1 MLPRCF
7 VPPNMNVQVD
17 RNQPRTPATD
27 SRALQNLIKSE
38 KAYVDDLLGA
48 TSAAYAAASSL
59 HAWGISETPDLD
71 HASGI
76 VSQALESAANA
87 QKTYAQALDQ
97 YHASLRDMLD
107 REQSIRS
114 IVRDRDILMS
124 RVIKMTQRKPTRW
137 ELMKGEE
144 DHQARVIDAQN
155 ELQACEQTLANETTA
170 LVAVKRRTFKE
181 ALTMRAKV
189 LGDTGARMMDS
200 ARDILVF
207 LDTFDADYPVAPV
220 PIQPYTMPYPPPPP
234 PTVVGPADQH
244 VFLSDASVFRHIMP
258 QEAQPQPLIQPSAH
272 DHALVYEQPQLPYEQ
287 AWTEPAA
294 DAVAPSPLPSMDH
307 SSLMASPVP
316 RSRSRTKRSSSL
328 SRHLH
333 AASLPTVPGGVPTAP
348 RMNLDHARDG
358 FVAPAVPGGVPTAP
372 RLFVHDNDSDELS
385 TADTSV
391 VHRPQ
396 RHRRVASDDGHRR
409 SHSSGGGFFSRV
421 SNLFRTDMAG
431 APSSSDALLSPRK
444 SSSRS
449 GRSSAWHMREHR
461 DSSDDEMPTNVTR
474 HVNERVGASR
484 ATPRMPIRSR
494 EEQMLDDAIRQS
506 VIGAGITAR
515 PSSRQ
520 SDSYGISKG
529 PPPAHVMH
537 QRKTRS
543 SSVDLGAPGA
553 TRKVKKRVSSD
564 RVSSTGSAASTHSVK
579 TKKKRDPAT
588 GHAFPP
594 PAPSSY
600 FHPSKHATESW
611 VTRPD
616 QLAPGASSTPSSS
629 RTATPLKSAIKTKKT
644 PKKKHISISESQ
656 TDIPFKL
663 ELGRPVDGTG
673 SLGMDTTPA
682 AESLAPALSYLQVTA
697 PSNQAAS
704 DTEASEIYRA
714 FLSEGIPTSTKEAPA
729 PAAEAPPPAAPLA
742 PAPLVREETT
752 PSPGPS
758 TWNTRIGR
766 RDADSSDEDDAALG
780 GSDYYSARAA
790 FGESTRHLGLATG
803 AIQPSEE
810 GVKKKATRT

>member
-1 MLPRCF
+1 
-7 VPPNMNVQVD
+7 MNVQVD

-97 YHASLRDMLD
+97 YNASLRDMLD

-207 LDTFDADYPVAPV
+207 LDTFDADYPVAPL

-234 PTVVGPADQH
+234 PTVVGPADQP

-529 PPPAHVMH
+529 PPPAHVMQ

-697 PSNQAAS
+697 PPNQAAP

-810 GVKKKATRT
+810 GVKKKKKATRT

>member
-1 MLPRCF
+1 
-7 VPPNMNVQVD
+7 MNVQVD

-97 YHASLRDMLD
+97 YNASLRDMLD

-144 DHQARVIDAQN
+144 DHQERVFDSQN
-155 ELQACEQTLANETTA
+155 ELQACEQTLANEMTA

-220 PIQPYTMPYPPPPP
+220 PIQPYMMPYQPPPPA
-234 PTVVGPADQH
+234 VGPAEQH

-258 QEAQPQPLIQPSAH
+258 HEPQPQPLAPPGAH

-287 AWTEPAA
+287 AWAEPAV

-307 SSLMASPVP
+307 SSPIASPVP
-316 RSRSRTKRSSSL
+316 RTRSRTKRSSSL
-328 SRHLH
+328 SRHLP

-372 RLFVHDNDSDELS
+372 RLFVHSNDSDELS

-396 RHRRVASDDGHRR
+396 RHRRVASDDGYRR
-409 SHSSGGGFFSRV
+409 SHASGGGFFSRV

-431 APSSSDALLSPRK
+431 APSSSDALLSPRR
-444 SSSRS
+444 SSSKS
-449 GRSSAWHMREHR
+449 GRSSAWHMRERR

-484 ATPRMPIRSR
+484 AAPRMPIRSR

-537 QRKTRS
+537 QRKARS

-588 GHAFPP
+588 GSAFPP

-611 VTRPD
+611 VARPD
-616 QLAPGASSTPSSS
+616 QLPSGPSSTPSTS
-629 RTATPLKSAIKTKKT
+629 RTATPLKSALKTKST
-644 PKKKHISISESQ
+644 PKNKHISISESQ

-697 PSNQAAS
+697 PQTQAAPDS
-704 DTEASEIYRA
+704 EASDIYRA

-729 PAAEAPPPAAPLA
+729 PAAEAPPPPVTALA
-742 PAPLVREETT
+742 PAPSASDETRS
-752 PSPGPS
+752 SPAPS

-780 GSDYYSARAA
+780 GNDYYSARAA

-803 AIQPSEE
+803 AIQPGAE
-810 GVKKKATRT
+810 GVKKKKKATRT

>member
-234 PTVVGPADQH
+234 TVVGPADQH

-287 AWTEPAA
+287 AWAEPAA

>member
-1 MLPRCF
+1 
-7 VPPNMNVQVD
+7 MNVQVD

-38 KAYVDDLLGA
+38 KTYVDDLLGA
-48 TSAAYAAASSL
+48 TSAAYSAASSL

-71 HASGI
+71 HASGV
-76 VSQALESAANA
+76 VSQALECAANA

-97 YHASLRDMLD
+97 YNESLKDMLD

-144 DHQARVIDAQN
+144 DHQERVLDSQN
-155 ELQACEQTLANETTA
+155 ELQACEQTLANEMTA

-220 PIQPYTMPYPPPPP
+220 PIQPFSLPYQPPPPAM
-234 PTVVGPADQH
+234 GPADQN
-244 VFLSDASVFRHIMP
+244 VFLSDAAVFRHIMP
-258 QEAQPQPLIQPSAH
+258 QEQKPQQPMEPRAYDQR
-272 DHALVYEQPQLPYEQ
+272 LVYEQPQPPYEQ
-287 AWTEPAA
+287 AWVEPAVE
-294 DAVAPSPLPSMDH
+294 AVAPSPLPSMDH
-307 SSLMASPVP
+307 SSPMASPVP
-316 RSRSRTKRSSSL
+316 RTRSRTKRSSSL
-328 SRHLH
+328 SRHLP
-333 AASLPTVPGGVPTAP
+333 AASLPTVPGGVPSAP

-358 FVAPAVPGGVPTAP
+358 FIAPAVPGGVPTAP

-396 RHRRVASDDGHRR
+396 RHRRVASDDGYRR
-409 SHSSGGGFFSRV
+409 PKASGGGFFSRV

-431 APSSSDALLSPRK
+431 APSSSDALLSPR
-444 SSSRS
+444 SSSS
-449 GRSSAWHMREHR
+449 KQGRSSAWQMRDRR
-461 DSSDDEMPTNVTR
+461 DSSDDEMPMNVTR
-474 HVNERVGASR
+474 HVNERPGASR
-484 ATPRMPIRSR
+484 AVPRMQIHSR

-506 VIGAGITAR
+506 VIGAGIAPR

-529 PPPAHVMH
+529 PPPSHVMH

-564 RVSSTGSAASTHSVK
+564 RISSAGSVASTNSVK
-579 TKKKRDPAT
+579 TKKKREPTT
-588 GHAFPP
+588 GSAFPP

-600 FHPSKHATESW
+600 FNPSKHATESW

-616 QLAPGASSTPSSS
+616 QLPSGPSSTPGTS
-629 RTATPLKSAIKTKKT
+629 RTTTPLKSAMKTKKT
-644 PKKKHISISESQ
+644 PKNKHISIAESQ

-682 AESLAPALSYLQVTA
+682 AEGLAPALSYLQVTA
-697 PSNQAAS
+697 PQNHAAMDNEAS
-704 DTEASEIYRA
+704 DIYRA
-714 FLSEGIPTSTKEAPA
+714 FLSDGIPTSTNEAPA
-729 PAAEAPPPAAPLA
+729 PAAVAPPPTAALA
-742 PAPLVREETT
+742 PAPLVRDDQ
-752 PSPGPS
+752 PSNNASS
-758 TWNTRIGR
+758 TWNTRIGQ
-766 RDADSSDEDDAALG
+766 RDWDSSDEEDAAHDG
-780 GSDYYSARAA
+780 NDYYSARAA

-803 AIQPSEE
+803 AIQPSGE
-810 GVKKKATRT
+810 GVKKKKKATRT

>member
-1 MLPRCF
+1 
-7 VPPNMNVQVD
+7 MNVQVD

-38 KAYVDDLLGA
+38 KTYVDDLLGA
-48 TSAAYAAASSL
+48 TSAAYSAASSL

-71 HASGI
+71 HASGV
-76 VSQALESAANA
+76 VSQALECAANA

-97 YHASLRDMLD
+97 YNESLKDMLD

-144 DHQARVIDAQN
+144 DHQERVLDSQN
-155 ELQACEQTLANETTA
+155 ELQACEQTLANEMTA

-181 ALTMRAKV
+181 ALAMRAKV

-207 LDTFDADYPVAPV
+207 LDTFDADYPVTPV
-220 PIQPYTMPYPPPPP
+220 PIQPYTLPYQPPPPP
-234 PTVVGPADQH
+234 PTMGPADQN
-244 VFLSDASVFRHIMP
+244 VFLSDAAVFRHIMP
-258 QEAQPQPLIQPSAH
+258 QPQQPPQPMELGANGPG
-272 DHALVYEQPQLPYEQ
+272 LMYEQPQLPYDQ
-287 AWTEPAA
+287 AWAEPAA
-294 DAVAPSPLPSMDH
+294 EAVAPSPLPSMDH
-307 SSLMASPVP
+307 SSPLASPVP
-316 RSRSRTKRSSSL
+316 RMRSRTKRSSSL
-328 SRHLH
+328 SSRLP
-333 AASLPTVPGGVPTAP
+333 AASLPSVPGGVPSAP

-358 FVAPAVPGGVPTAP
+358 FIAPAVPGGVPTAP

-409 SHSSGGGFFSRV
+409 PKASGGGFFTRV

-431 APSSSDALLSPRK
+431 APSSSDTLLSPRR
-444 SSSRS
+444 SSSRQ
-449 GRSSAWHMREHR
+449 GRSSTWQMRERR
-461 DSSDDEMPTNVTR
+461 DSSDDDMPTNVTR
-474 HVNERVGASR
+474 HVNDHLGASR
-484 ATPRMPIRSR
+484 SAPRMPIRSR

-564 RVSSTGSAASTHSVK
+564 RISSTGSVASNNSAK

-588 GHAFPP
+588 GSAFPP

-600 FHPSKHATESW
+600 FNPSKHATESW

-616 QLAPGASSTPSSS
+616 QLPSGPSSTPGTS
-629 RTATPLKSAIKTKKT
+629 RTTTPLKSAMKTKKT
-644 PKKKHISISESQ
+644 PKNKHISIAESQ
-656 TDIPFKL
+656 TDMPFKL

-682 AESLAPALSYLQVTA
+682 AEGLAPALSYLQVTA
-697 PSNQAAS
+697 PSNQAAM
-704 DTEASEIYRA
+704 DTEASDIYRA
-714 FLSEGIPTSTKEAPA
+714 FLSDGIPSSTKEAPA
-729 PAAEAPPPAAPLA
+729 PAATAPPPAAALA
-742 PAPLVREETT
+742 PAPLVQDDKMLNDA
-752 PSPGPS
+752 SS
-758 TWNTRIGR
+758 TWNTRIGQ
-766 RDADSSDEDDAALG
+766 RDWDSSDEEDAAH
-780 GSDYYSARAA
+780 GSNDYYSARAA

-803 AIQPSEE
+803 AIQPSSE
-810 GVKKKATRT
+810 GVKKKKKATRM

>member
-1 MLPRCF
+1 
-7 VPPNMNVQVD
+7 MNVQVD